1 MLIRAASARDDDG
14 LWRVLEPV
22 IRAGET
28 YPVPMDMS
36 REAALA
42 YWHSPEHNVF
52 VADEGGDILG
62 TYYLKANSR
71 AGGGHVANA
80 GYMTAPQARG
90 QGVATALCLHSF
102 EEAKR
107 RGFRA
112 MQFNLVIASNAAAMH
127 LWPKLGME
135 IVGKLPGAFLHPSL
149 GYVDAYVMY
158 RTL

>member
-1 MLIRAASARDDDG
+1 
-14 LWRVLEPV
+14 
-22 IRAGET
+22 
-28 YPVPMDMS
+28 MDMS

-42 YWHSPEHNVF
+42 YWHSPGHHVF
-52 VADEGGDILG
+52 VADEDDDILG

-71 AGGGHVANA
+71 AGGSHVANA
-80 GYMTAPQARG
+80 GYMTAPHARG

-135 IVGKLPGAFLHPSL
+135 IVGKLPGAFLHPTL